1 MLRGSMLLA
10 IVYFL
15 LVSSSFPQTTGDEV
29 IPAGTL
35 LQCTISEPNFSSK
48 TAAVGDPVLCH
59 LNSLVAFGH
68 SVFPRGAELSGHLQD
83 FRNPGHFVGKG
94 WIDLQFDRLIL
105 PKGQVLP
112 LSAKIISAPHLRTD
126 KEGKIHGKGHP
137 KRDAIGWMI
146 PVLWP
151 VKILTLPARG
161 PYPTLKG
168 ETRVSL
174 RLMEDVEV
182 QSPQAAMIAPARTRS
197 DSSVYHD
204 SSFRPFSGVSADFTS
219 RRLAVQPTTH
229 IESAFWG
236 DKEEVSAHPPT
247 IIVLKDGTAYVA
259 QEYWVDGWRIHC
271 ITDNREEKLIALER
285 IDLTQTMQLNG
296 ERNVQFVLR
305 SKRNNG
311 E

>member
-1 MLRGSMLLA
+1 MLRRSMLLTV
-10 IVYFL
+10 VYFL

-59 LNSLVAFGH
+59 LNSLAAFGH

-83 FRNPGHFVGKG
+83 FKDPGHFVGKG
-94 WIDLQFDRLIL
+94 WIDIQFDRLIL
-105 PKGQVLP
+105 PRGQVLP

-137 KRDAIGWMI
+137 KRDAIEWMI

-161 PYPTLKG
+161 PYPRLKG

-174 RLMEDVEV
+174 RLLEDVEI
-182 QSPQAAMIAPARTRS
+182 QSPQAAIVAPARTRTDGS
-197 DSSVYHD
+197 AYHD
-204 SSFRPFSGVSADFTS
+204 SSFRPFSASSDDYPT
-219 RRLAVQPTTH
+219 RRLAAQPTIH
-229 IESAFWG
+229 VESSFWR
-236 DKEEVSAHPPT
+236 DTEDLPAHPPT

-259 QEYWVDGWRIHC
+259 REYWVDGWRIHC
-271 ITDNREEKLIALER
+271 LTDNHEEKLVALER
-285 IDLTQTMQLNG
+285 IDLAQTMRLNG
-296 ERNVQFVLR
+296 ERHVQFVLR
-305 SKRNNG
+305 SKDASG